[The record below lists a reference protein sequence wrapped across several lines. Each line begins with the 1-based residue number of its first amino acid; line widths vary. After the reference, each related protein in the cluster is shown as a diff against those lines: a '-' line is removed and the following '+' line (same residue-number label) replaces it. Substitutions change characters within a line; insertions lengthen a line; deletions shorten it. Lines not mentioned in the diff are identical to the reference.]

1 MRNTKTAERYFI
13 VTVWNIYKFI
23 IILILIVIF
32 LVLEMY
38 NMLILI
44 TSELD
49 TIKLALAKC
58 NYEKL

>member
-1 MRNTKTAERYFI
+1 MRNTKTAERYVI
-13 VTVWNIYKFI
+13 LSVWSRCNF

-58 NYEKL
+58 DYEKL

>member
-1 MRNTKTAERYFI
+1 MILCIIIITIIFI
-13 VTVWNIYKFI
+13 NIIAI
-23 IILILIVIF
+23 IVILILTMTF

-49 TIKLALAKC
+49 TIKLAMAKC
-58 NYEKL
+58 KYEKL

>member
-1 MRNTKTAERYFI
+1 MISVINS
-13 VTVWNIYKFI
+13 I
-23 IILILIVIF
+23 IITNIMILIVTF

-38 NMLILI
+38 NMLLLI

-58 NYEKL
+58 KYVNLMT